1 MSKFDKC
8 IQQAIEAG
16 TLSPMMADAL
26 RTDASVFEA
35 KLRAEGIHSSEQAK
49 LLGVEEAAKHRTL
62 IAKRNKYQKVLQG
75 IANENNVK
83 NIKSHRKNKAT
94 GLLTLLV
101 KDLKG
106 HKGDVTWS
114 NIDNRSSAIEGQ
126 AHSLAADM
134 LQNLHTTHLGWGQ
147 DRDTLLATVREIFGE
162 ATGNEKA
169 SKSGAAFAKA
179 AEYLRERYNRA
190 GGFIPKRND
199 WGMPQVHD
207 QVRVSQAATFHK
219 KLRPNGLTKDDINKL
234 GPTESAKR
242 NMDAWIGY
250 LTDPDKPRLNR
261 EAMVNADG
269 RIMSDD
275 ELMQA
280 LRESYKTISTDGQN
294 KKVPG
299 SFSGNG
305 KMANRH
311 QDSRFLVFKDA
322 DSWIE
327 YQEAFG
333 SPDFFNVMVGHI
345 RSMSSE
351 IAMLEILGPNPNMA
365 FKYLSDVAENDG
377 NMGMVNSV
385 WNVVSGSADMVDV
398 NRASLAKG
406 TAFTR
411 HWLMASQLGGAAISS
426 ITDPVYGKMTRA
438 FNGLPIVKSIQHT
451 VGQLNP
457 ADESDRA
464 FAAHLGMVMDGW
476 SSQALVG
483 SRFSGEMDP
492 AGKAS
497 KISETLFRASGLTA
511 WTQGQRNSFGLDFQW
526 HLARQMGNPLS
537 EVESKFQGM
546 MRRYGITDDD
556 WEIMRSVP
564 LEEHGGTSYFRPQN
578 MHDLDLPTENVDN
591 LVTKILEAMNTE
603 MDFAVPTP
611 DARVRAIQT
620 WGGKERGSFTGEAA
634 RMTMMY
640 KSFSMTQ
647 FMTHMY
653 RNGPKFVGVYAL
665 RLGISLSVMGALAI
679 QMKEISRGREP
690 RQMDG
695 AFLFAAMMQGGGLGI
710 FGDFIDASGVGN
722 KSRFGNS
729 VMATAMG
736 PGASLVEDVVGLGVS
751 GFDFATDPFTG
762 DDTNLGREAARFM
775 QRYTPGNNLWY
786 GRLLFERLLF
796 DNLQEMT
803 DPKAKQNRKKYER
816 KIKTERGQDYWW
828 KRGESAPSF

>member
-1 MSKFDKC
+1 MSKLDRCFNE
-8 IQQAIEAG
+8 AIASG
-16 TLSPMMADAL
+16 KLSIKLAEEL
-26 RTDASVFEA
+26 RQDASIFEA
-35 KLRAEGIHSSEQAK
+35 QLRAKGIHSAEQAK
-49 LLGVEEAAKHRTL
+49 ILGVEEAAKHRTL

-83 NIKSHRKNKAT
+83 NIKSHRKNKTT

-169 SKSGAAFAKA
+169 SKSGAAFSKA

-207 QVRVSQAATFHK
+207 QVKVSKA
-219 KLRPNGLTKDDINKL
+219 G
-234 GPTESAKR
+234 
-242 NMDAWIGY
+242 MDAWIEY
-250 LTDPDKPRLNR
+250 TLPRLNR

-280 LRESYKTISTDGQN
+280 MSESYKTVSTDGQN

-299 SFSGNG
+299 AFSGNG

-327 YQEAFG
+327 YQESFG

-351 IAMLEILGPNPNMA
+351 IAMLEVLGPNPNQA
-365 FKYLSDVAENDG
+365 FKYLSDIAENDG

-476 SSQALVG
+476 SSQALVS

-537 EVESKFQGM
+537 EIESKFQGM

-578 MHDLDLPTENVDN
+578 MHDLDLPTETVDN

-653 RNGPKFVGVYAL
+653 RSGPKFVGVYAL

-751 GFDFATDPFTG
+751 SFDFATDPFTG

>member
-1 MSKFDKC
+1 MSKLDKC
-8 IQQAIEAG
+8 FNEAIASG
-16 TLSPMMADAL
+16 KLSIKLAEEL
-26 RTDASVFEA
+26 RQDASIFEA
-35 KLRAEGIHSSEQAK
+35 QLKAQGIHSSEQAK
-49 LLGVEEAAKHRTL
+49 ILGVEEAAKHRTL

-75 IANENNVK
+75 IANENNTK
-83 NIKSHRKNKAT
+83 NIKSHRKNKTT

-162 ATGNEKA
+162 STGNEKA
-169 SKSGAAFAKA
+169 AKSGTAFSKA

-207 QVRVSQAATFHK
+207 QVKVSKA
-219 KLRPNGLTKDDINKL
+219 GMDD
-234 GPTESAKR
+234 
-242 NMDAWIGY
+242 WIEY
-250 LTDPDKPRLNR
+250 TLPRLNR

-280 LRESYKTISTDGQN
+280 MRESYKTVSTDGQN

-299 SFSGNG
+299 AFSGNG

-351 IAMLEILGPNPNMA
+351 IAMLEVLGPNPNMA

-398 NRASLAKG
+398 NRQSLAKG

-411 HWLMASQLGGAAISS
+411 HLLMAAQLGGAAISS

-438 FNGLPIVKSIQHT
+438 FNGLSIVKSIQHT

-537 EVESKFQGM
+537 EIETKFQGM

-578 MHDLDLPTENVDN
+578 MHDLDLPTETVDN
-591 LVTKILEAMNTE
+591 IVTKILEAMNTE

-665 RLGISLSVMGALAI
+665 RLGIMLTAMGALAI

-695 AFLFAAMMQGGGLGI
+695 AFLLAAMMQGGGLGI

-762 DDTNLGREAARFM
+762 DDTNLGREGARLL

-786 GRLLFERLLF
+786 ARLLFERYLF

>member
-83 NIKSHRKNKAT
+83 NIKSHRKNKTT

-169 SKSGAAFAKA
+169 SKSGAAFSKA

-207 QVRVSQAATFHK
+207 QVKVSKA
-219 KLRPNGLTKDDINKL
+219 G
-234 GPTESAKR
+234 
-242 NMDAWIGY
+242 MDAWIEY
-250 LTDPDKPRLNR
+250 TLPRLNR

-280 LRESYKTISTDGQN
+280 MRESYKTVSTDGQN

-299 SFSGNG
+299 AFSGNG

-351 IAMLEILGPNPNMA
+351 IAMLEVLGPNPNMA

-398 NRASLAKG
+398 NRQSLAKG

-411 HWLMASQLGGAAISS
+411 HLLMAAQLGGAAISS

-537 EVESKFQGM
+537 EIETKFQGM

-578 MHDLDLPTENVDN
+578 MHDLDLPTETVDN
-591 LVTKILEAMNTE
+591 IVTKILEAMNTE

-653 RNGPKFVGVYAL
+653 RSGPKFVGVYAL

-695 AFLFAAMMQGGGLGI
+695 AFLLAAMMQGGGLGI

-762 DDTNLGREAARFM
+762 DDTNLGREGARLL

-786 GRLLFERLLF
+786 ARLLFERLLF

>member
-1 MSKFDKC
+1 
-8 IQQAIEAG
+8 
-16 TLSPMMADAL
+16 
-26 RTDASVFEA
+26 
-35 KLRAEGIHSSEQAK
+35 
-49 LLGVEEAAKHRTL
+49 
-62 IAKRNKYQKVLQG
+62 
-75 IANENNVK
+75 
-83 NIKSHRKNKAT
+83 
-94 GLLTLLV
+94 
-101 KDLKG
+101 
-106 HKGDVTWS
+106 
-114 NIDNRSSAIEGQ
+114 
-126 AHSLAADM
+126 
-134 LQNLHTTHLGWGQ
+134 
-147 DRDTLLATVREIFGE
+147 
-162 ATGNEKA
+162 
-169 SKSGAAFAKA
+169 
-179 AEYLRERYNRA
+179 
-190 GGFIPKRND
+190 
-199 WGMPQVHD
+199 
-207 QVRVSQAATFHK
+207 
-219 KLRPNGLTKDDINKL
+219 
-234 GPTESAKR
+234 
-242 NMDAWIGY
+242 
-250 LTDPDKPRLNR
+250 
-261 EAMVNADG
+261 
-269 RIMSDD
+269 
-275 ELMQA
+275 
-280 LRESYKTISTDGQN
+280 
-294 KKVPG
+294 
-299 SFSGNG
+299 
-305 KMANRH
+305 
-311 QDSRFLVFKDA
+311 
-322 DSWIE
+322 
-327 YQEAFG
+327 
-333 SPDFFNVMVGHI
+333 
-345 RSMSSE
+345 
-351 IAMLEILGPNPNMA
+351 
-365 FKYLSDVAENDG
+365 
-377 NMGMVNSV
+377 
-385 WNVVSGSADMVDV
+385 
-398 NRASLAKG
+398 
-406 TAFTR
+406 
-411 HWLMASQLGGAAISS
+411 
-426 ITDPVYGKMTRA
+426 
-438 FNGLPIVKSIQHT
+438 
-451 VGQLNP
+451 
-457 ADESDRA
+457 
-464 FAAHLGMVMDGW
+464 
-476 SSQALVG
+476 
-483 SRFSGEMDP
+483 MDP

-537 EVESKFQGM
+537 NVETKFQGM

-653 RNGPKFVGVYAL
+653 RSGPKFVGVYAL

-762 DDTNLGREAARFM
+762 DETNLGREAARFM

-786 GRLLFERLLF
+786 GRLLFERYLF

-828 KRGESAPSF
+828 KRGDSAPSF

>member
-1 MSKFDKC
+1 MYAMNRLDKC
-8 IQQAIEAG
+8 FKEAIASG
-16 TLSPMMADAL
+16 KMSLKLADEL
-26 RTDASVFEA
+26 RQDASIFEA
-35 KLRAEGIHSSEQAK
+35 QLRSKGIHSAEQAQV
-49 LLGVEEAAKHRTL
+49 LGVEQAAQHRTL

-75 IANENNVK
+75 VANENNVK
-83 NIKSHRKNKAT
+83 NIKSHRKNKTT

-169 SKSGAAFAKA
+169 AKSATAFSKA

-207 QVRVSQAATFHK
+207 QVRVSKA
-219 KLRPNGLTKDDINKL
+219 GMDD
-234 GPTESAKR
+234 
-242 NMDAWIGY
+242 WIEY
-250 LTDPDKPRLNR
+250 TLPKLNR

-280 LRESYKTISTDGQN
+280 MRESYKTVSTDGQN

-299 SFSGNG
+299 AFSGNG

-327 YQEAFG
+327 YQESFG

-351 IAMLEILGPNPNMA
+351 IAMLEVLGPNPNQA
-365 FKYLSDVAENDG
+365 FKYLSDITENDG

-385 WNVVSGSADMVDV
+385 WNVVSGSADMIEV
-398 NRASLAKG
+398 NRESLAKG

-411 HWLMASQLGGAAISS
+411 HLLMSAQLGGAAISS

-537 EVESKFQGM
+537 NVESKFQGM

-578 MHDLDLPTENVDN
+578 MHDLDLPTETVDN

-620 WGGKERGSFTGEAA
+620 WGGQKRGSVGGEVS

-665 RLGISLSVMGALAI
+665 RLGIMLSAMGALSI

-722 KSRFGNS
+722 KNRYGNS
-729 VMATAMG
+729 FLATAMG
-736 PGASLVEDVVGLGVS
+736 PGGSLIEDAVGLGVS

-762 DDTNLGREAARFM
+762 DETNLGREAARLM

-786 GRLLFERLLF
+786 GRLLFERYLF

-828 KRGESAPSF
+828 KRGDSAPSF

>member
-8 IQQAIEAG
+8 IQQAIDSG
-16 TLSPMMADAL
+16 TLSLKLAEAL

-35 KLRAEGIHSSEQAK
+35 KLRAEGIHSAEQAK

-62 IAKRNKYQKVLQG
+62 IAKRNKHHKVLQG
-75 IANENNVK
+75 IANEINVK
-83 NIKSHRKNKAT
+83 NIKSHRKNKTT
-94 GLLTLLV
+94 GLLSLLV
-101 KDLKG
+101 KDLKA

-147 DRDTLLATVREIFGE
+147 NRETLLATVREVFGE
-162 ATGNEKA
+162 STGNVKA
-169 SKSGAAFAKA
+169 SKAAAGFSKS

-199 WGMPQVHD
+199 WGMPQIHD
-207 QVRVSQAATFHK
+207 QVRVSKA
-219 KLRPNGLTKDDINKL
+219 GMDD
-234 GPTESAKR
+234 
-242 NMDAWIGY
+242 WIKY

-280 LRESYKTISTDGQN
+280 LRESYKTVSTDGQN

-299 SFSGNG
+299 AFNGNG

-327 YQEAFG
+327 YQEKFG
-333 SPDFFNVMVGHI
+333 SSDFFNVMVGHI

-351 IAMLEILGPNPNMA
+351 IAMLEVLGPNPNQA
-365 FKYLSDVAENDG
+365 FKYLSDIAENDG

-385 WNVVSGSADMVDV
+385 WNVVNGSADMVDV
-398 NRASLAKG
+398 NRASIAKA

-411 HWLMASQLGGAAISS
+411 HWLMASQLGSAAVSS

-438 FNGLPIVKSIQHT
+438 FNGMPIVKSIQHT

-457 ADESDRA
+457 ADEADRA

-476 SSQALVG
+476 TSQAVVS
-483 SRFSGEMDP
+483 SRFSGEIDP
-492 AGKAS
+492 AGKVS
-497 KISETLFRASGLTA
+497 KVSEMLFRASGLTA
-511 WTQGQRNSFGLDFQW
+511 WTNGQRNAFGLDFQW
-526 HLARQMGNPLS
+526 HIARQMDKPLS
-537 EVESKFQGM
+537 DVDAKFQGM
-546 MRRYGITDDD
+546 IKRYGITDED

-578 MHDLDLPTENVDN
+578 MHSLDLPTENVDN

-603 MDFAVPTP
+603 MDFAVPSP

-634 RMTMMY
+634 RMSMMY
-640 KSFSMTQ
+640 KSFSITQ
-647 FMTHMY
+647 FMTHMN
-653 RNGPKFVGVYAL
+653 RSGPKFVGLYAF
-665 RLGISLSVMGALAI
+665 RLGIMLSAMGALAI
-679 QMKEISRGREP
+679 QVKEISKGREP
-690 RQMDG
+690 RKMDG
-695 AFLFAAMMQGGGLGI
+695 AFLVAAMMQGGGLGI
-710 FGDFIDASGVGN
+710 FGDFISASGVDN

-729 VMATAMG
+729 VLATAMG
-736 PGASLVEDVVGLGVS
+736 PGASLVEDTVGLAVS

-762 DDTNLGREAARFM
+762 DDTNLGREAARLM

-786 GRLLFERLLF
+786 ARLVFERYLF

-803 DPKAKQNRKKYER
+803 DPKAEKNRKKYER
-816 KIKTERGQDYWW
+816 KLKTERGQDYWW
-828 KRGESAPSF
+828 KKGETAPSF

>member
-1 MSKFDKC
+1 
-8 IQQAIEAG
+8 
-16 TLSPMMADAL
+16 
-26 RTDASVFEA
+26 
-35 KLRAEGIHSSEQAK
+35 
-49 LLGVEEAAKHRTL
+49 
-62 IAKRNKYQKVLQG
+62 
-75 IANENNVK
+75 
-83 NIKSHRKNKAT
+83 
-94 GLLTLLV
+94 
-101 KDLKG
+101 
-106 HKGDVTWS
+106 
-114 NIDNRSSAIEGQ
+114 
-126 AHSLAADM
+126 
-134 LQNLHTTHLGWGQ
+134 
-147 DRDTLLATVREIFGE
+147 
-162 ATGNEKA
+162 
-169 SKSGAAFAKA
+169 
-179 AEYLRERYNRA
+179 
-190 GGFIPKRND
+190 
-199 WGMPQVHD
+199 
-207 QVRVSQAATFHK
+207 
-219 KLRPNGLTKDDINKL
+219 
-234 GPTESAKR
+234 
-242 NMDAWIGY
+242 
-250 LTDPDKPRLNR
+250 
-261 EAMVNADG
+261 
-269 RIMSDD
+269 
-275 ELMQA
+275 
-280 LRESYKTISTDGQN
+280 
-294 KKVPG
+294 
-299 SFSGNG
+299 
-305 KMANRH
+305 
-311 QDSRFLVFKDA
+311 
-322 DSWIE
+322 
-327 YQEAFG
+327 
-333 SPDFFNVMVGHI
+333 
-345 RSMSSE
+345 
-351 IAMLEILGPNPNMA
+351 
-365 FKYLSDVAENDG
+365 
-377 NMGMVNSV
+377 
-385 WNVVSGSADMVDV
+385 
-398 NRASLAKG
+398 
-406 TAFTR
+406 
-411 HWLMASQLGGAAISS
+411 
-426 ITDPVYGKMTRA
+426 
-438 FNGLPIVKSIQHT
+438 
-451 VGQLNP
+451 
-457 ADESDRA
+457 
-464 FAAHLGMVMDGW
+464 MDGW

-537 EVESKFQGM
+537 EIETKFQGM

-578 MHDLDLPTENVDN
+578 MHDLDLPTETVDN
-591 LVTKILEAMNTE
+591 IVTKILEAMNTE

-653 RNGPKFVGVYAL
+653 RSGPKFVGVYAL

-695 AFLFAAMMQGGGLGI
+695 AFLLAAMMQGGGLGI

-762 DDTNLGREAARFM
+762 DDTNLGREGARLL

-786 GRLLFERLLF
+786 ARLLFERLLF

>member
-1 MSKFDKC
+1 MNRLDKC
-8 IQQAIEAG
+8 FKEAIASG
-16 TLSPMMADAL
+16 KMSLKLADEL
-26 RTDASVFEA
+26 RQDASIFEA
-35 KLRAEGIHSSEQAK
+35 QLRSKGIHSAEQAQV
-49 LLGVEEAAKHRTL
+49 LGVEQAAQHRTL

-75 IANENNVK
+75 VANENNVK
-83 NIKSHRKNKAT
+83 NIKSHRKNKTT

-106 HKGDVTWS
+106 HRGDVTWS

-169 SKSGAAFAKA
+169 AKSATAFAKA

-207 QVRVSQAATFHK
+207 QVRVSKA
-219 KLRPNGLTKDDINKL
+219 GMDD
-234 GPTESAKR
+234 
-242 NMDAWIGY
+242 WIEY
-250 LTDPDKPRLNR
+250 TLPKLNR

-280 LRESYKTISTDGQN
+280 MRESYKTVSTDGQN

-299 SFSGNG
+299 AFSGNG

-327 YQEAFG
+327 YQEKFG

-351 IAMLEILGPNPNMA
+351 IAMLEVLGPNPNQA
-365 FKYLSDVAENDG
+365 FKYLSDIAENDG

-385 WNVVSGSADMVDV
+385 WNVVSGSADMIEV
-398 NRASLAKG
+398 NRESLAKG

-411 HWLMASQLGGAAISS
+411 HLLMSAQLGGAAISS

-511 WTQGQRNSFGLDFQW
+511 WTNGQRNSFGLDFQW

-537 EVESKFQGM
+537 SVESKFQGM

-578 MHDLDLPTENVDN
+578 MHDLDLPTETVDN

-620 WGGKERGSFTGEAA
+620 WGGQKRGSVGGEVS

-665 RLGISLSVMGALAI
+665 RLGIMLSAMGALSI

-722 KSRFGNS
+722 KNRYGNS
-729 VMATAMG
+729 FLATAMG
-736 PGASLVEDVVGLGVS
+736 PGGSLIEDAVGLGVS

-762 DDTNLGREAARFM
+762 DETNLGREAARLM

-786 GRLLFERLLF
+786 GRLLFERYLF

-828 KRGESAPSF
+828 KRGDSAPSF

>member
-1 MSKFDKC
+1 MNRLDKC
-8 IQQAIEAG
+8 FKEAIASG
-16 TLSPMMADAL
+16 KMSLKLADEL
-26 RTDASVFEA
+26 RQDASIFEA
-35 KLRAEGIHSSEQAK
+35 QLRSKGIHSAEQAQV
-49 LLGVEEAAKHRTL
+49 LGVEQAAQHRTL

-75 IANENNVK
+75 VANENNVK
-83 NIKSHRKNKAT
+83 NMKSHRKNKTT
-94 GLLTLLV
+94 GLLSFLV
-101 KDLKG
+101 KDLKA

-169 SKSGAAFAKA
+169 AKSATAFARA

-207 QVRVSQAATFHK
+207 QVRVSKA
-219 KLRPNGLTKDDINKL
+219 GMDD
-234 GPTESAKR
+234 
-242 NMDAWIGY
+242 WIEY
-250 LTDPDKPRLNR
+250 TLPKLNR

-280 LRESYKTISTDGQN
+280 MRESYKTISTDGQN

-299 SFSGNG
+299 AFSGNG

-327 YQEAFG
+327 YQESFG

-351 IAMLEILGPNPNMA
+351 IAMLEVLGPNPNQA
-365 FKYLSDVAENDG
+365 FKYLSDIAENDG

-385 WNVVSGSADMVDV
+385 WNVVSGSADMIEV
-398 NRASLAKG
+398 NRESLAKG

-411 HWLMASQLGGAAISS
+411 HLLMSAQLGGAAISS

-537 EVESKFQGM
+537 NVESKFQGM

-556 WEIMRSVP
+556 WEVMRSVP

-578 MHDLDLPTENVDN
+578 MHDLDLPTETVDN

-620 WGGKERGSFTGEAA
+620 WGGQKRGSVGGEVS

-665 RLGISLSVMGALAI
+665 RLGIMLSAMGALSI

-722 KSRFGNS
+722 KNRYGNS
-729 VMATAMG
+729 FLATAMG
-736 PGASLVEDVVGLGVS
+736 PGGSLIEDAVGLGVS

-762 DDTNLGREAARFM
+762 DETNLGREAARLM

-786 GRLLFERLLF
+786 GRLLFERYLF

-828 KRGESAPSF
+828 KRGDSAPSF

>member
-1 MSKFDKC
+1 MSKLDKC
-8 IQQAIEAG
+8 FNEAIASG
-16 TLSPMMADAL
+16 KLSIKLAEEL
-26 RTDASVFEA
+26 RQDASIFEA
-35 KLRAEGIHSSEQAK
+35 QLKAQGIHSSEQAK
-49 LLGVEEAAKHRTL
+49 ILGVEEAAKHRTL

-75 IANENNVK
+75 IANENNTK
-83 NIKSHRKNKAT
+83 NIKSHRKNKTT

-162 ATGNEKA
+162 STGNEKA
-169 SKSGAAFAKA
+169 AKSGTAFSKA

-207 QVRVSQAATFHK
+207 QVKVSKA
-219 KLRPNGLTKDDINKL
+219 GMDD
-234 GPTESAKR
+234 
-242 NMDAWIGY
+242 WIEY
-250 LTDPDKPRLNR
+250 TLPRLNR

-280 LRESYKTISTDGQN
+280 MRESYKTVSTDGQN

-299 SFSGNG
+299 AFSGNG

-351 IAMLEILGPNPNMA
+351 IAMLEVLGPNPNMA

-398 NRASLAKG
+398 NRQSLAKG

-411 HWLMASQLGGAAISS
+411 HLLMAAQLGGAAISS

-438 FNGLPIVKSIQHT
+438 FNGLSIVKSIQHT

-537 EVESKFQGM
+537 EIETKFQGM

-578 MHDLDLPTENVDN
+578 MHDLDLPTETVDN
-591 LVTKILEAMNTE
+591 IVTKILEAMNTE

-653 RNGPKFVGVYAL
+653 RSGPKFVGVYAL

-695 AFLFAAMMQGGGLGI
+695 AFLLAAMMQGGGLGI

-762 DDTNLGREAARFM
+762 DDTNLGREGARLL

-786 GRLLFERLLF
+786 ARLLFERYLF

>member
-1 MSKFDKC
+1 MSKLDKC
-8 IQQAIEAG
+8 FNEAIASG
-16 TLSPMMADAL
+16 KLSIKLAEEL
-26 RTDASVFEA
+26 RQDASIFEA
-35 KLRAEGIHSSEQAK
+35 QLKAQGIHSSEQAK
-49 LLGVEEAAKHRTL
+49 ILGVEEAAKHRTL

-75 IANENNVK
+75 IANENNTK
-83 NIKSHRKNKAT
+83 NIKSHRKNKTT

-162 ATGNEKA
+162 STGNEKA
-169 SKSGAAFAKA
+169 AKSGTAFSKA

-207 QVRVSQAATFHK
+207 QVKVSKA
-219 KLRPNGLTKDDINKL
+219 GMDD
-234 GPTESAKR
+234 
-242 NMDAWIGY
+242 WIEY
-250 LTDPDKPRLNR
+250 TLPRLNR

-280 LRESYKTISTDGQN
+280 MRESYKTVSTDGQN

-299 SFSGNG
+299 AFSGNG

-351 IAMLEILGPNPNMA
+351 IAMLEVLGPNPNMA

-398 NRASLAKG
+398 NRQSLAKG

-411 HWLMASQLGGAAISS
+411 HLLMAAQLGGAAISS

-537 EVESKFQGM
+537 EIETKFQGM
-546 MRRYGITDDD
+546 MRRYGITDED

-578 MHDLDLPTENVDN
+578 MHDLDLPTETVDN
-591 LVTKILEAMNTE
+591 IVTKILEAMNTE

-653 RNGPKFVGVYAL
+653 RSGPKFVGVYAL

-762 DDTNLGREAARFM
+762 DDTNLGREGARLL

-786 GRLLFERLLF
+786 ARLLFERLLF

>member
-1 MSKFDKC
+1 MNRLDKC
-8 IQQAIEAG
+8 FKEAIASG
-16 TLSPMMADAL
+16 KMSLKLADEL
-26 RTDASVFEA
+26 RQDASIFEA
-35 KLRAEGIHSSEQAK
+35 QLRSKGIHSAEQAQV
-49 LLGVEEAAKHRTL
+49 LGVEQAAQHRTL

-75 IANENNVK
+75 VANENNVK
-83 NIKSHRKNKAT
+83 NIKSHRKNKTT

-106 HKGDVTWS
+106 HRGDVTWS

-169 SKSGAAFAKA
+169 AKSATAFARA

-207 QVRVSQAATFHK
+207 QVRVSKA
-219 KLRPNGLTKDDINKL
+219 GMDD
-234 GPTESAKR
+234 
-242 NMDAWIGY
+242 WIEY
-250 LTDPDKPRLNR
+250 TLPKLNR

-280 LRESYKTISTDGQN
+280 MRESYKTVSTDGQN

-299 SFSGNG
+299 AFSGNG

-322 DSWIE
+322 DAWIE
-327 YQEAFG
+327 YQESFG

-351 IAMLEILGPNPNMA
+351 IAMLEVLGPNPNQA
-365 FKYLSDVAENDG
+365 FKYLSDITENDG

-398 NRASLAKG
+398 NREAIAKG

-411 HWLMASQLGGAAISS
+411 HLLMAAQLGGAAISS

-537 EVESKFQGM
+537 NVESKFQGM

-556 WEIMRSVP
+556 WEVMRSVP

-578 MHDLDLPTENVDN
+578 MHDLDLPTETVDN

-653 RNGPKFVGVYAL
+653 RSGPKFVGVYAV
-665 RLGISLSVMGALAI
+665 RLGISLSIMGALAI

-690 RQMDG
+690 RKMDL
-695 AFLFAAMMQGGGLGI
+695 AFLGASIAQGGGLGI
-710 FGDFIDASGVGN
+710 FGDFISASGVGN

-762 DDTNLGREAARFM
+762 DETNLGREAARLM

-786 GRLLFERLLF
+786 ARLILERAIF

-828 KRGESAPSF
+828 KRGDSAPSF

>member
-1 MSKFDKC
+1 MSKLDKC
-8 IQQAIEAG
+8 FNEAIASG
-16 TLSPMMADAL
+16 KLSIKLAEEL
-26 RTDASVFEA
+26 RQDASIFEA
-35 KLRAEGIHSSEQAK
+35 QLKAQGIHSSEQAK
-49 LLGVEEAAKHRTL
+49 ILGVEEAAKHRTL

-75 IANENNVK
+75 IANENNTK
-83 NIKSHRKNKAT
+83 NIKSHRKNKTT

-169 SKSGAAFAKA
+169 SKSGAAFSKA

-207 QVRVSQAATFHK
+207 QVKVSKA
-219 KLRPNGLTKDDINKL
+219 G
-234 GPTESAKR
+234 
-242 NMDAWIGY
+242 MDAWIEY
-250 LTDPDKPRLNR
+250 TLPRLNR

-280 LRESYKTISTDGQN
+280 MRESYKTVSTDGQN

-299 SFSGNG
+299 AFSGNG

-327 YQEAFG
+327 YQESFG

-351 IAMLEILGPNPNMA
+351 IAMLEVLGPNPNQA
-365 FKYLSDVAENDG
+365 FKYLSDIAENDG

-398 NRASLAKG
+398 NRESLAKG

-411 HWLMASQLGGAAISS
+411 HLLMAAQLGGAAISS

-537 EVESKFQGM
+537 EIEAKFQGM
-546 MRRYGITDDD
+546 MRRYGITDED

-578 MHDLDLPTENVDN
+578 MHDLDLPTETVDN
-591 LVTKILEAMNTE
+591 IVTKILEAMNTE

-653 RNGPKFVGVYAL
+653 RSGPKFVGVYAL

-695 AFLFAAMMQGGGLGI
+695 AFLLAAMMQGGGLGI

-762 DDTNLGREAARFM
+762 DDTNLGREGARLL

-786 GRLLFERLLF
+786 ARLLFERLLF

>member
-1 MSKFDKC
+1 MNRLDKC
-8 IQQAIEAG
+8 FKEAIASG
-16 TLSPMMADAL
+16 KMSLKLADEL
-26 RTDASVFEA
+26 RQDASIFEA
-35 KLRAEGIHSSEQAK
+35 QLRSKGIHSAEQAQV
-49 LLGVEEAAKHRTL
+49 LGVEQAAQHRTL

-75 IANENNVK
+75 VANENNVK
-83 NIKSHRKNKAT
+83 NIKSHRKNKTT

-169 SKSGAAFAKA
+169 AKSATAFSKA

-207 QVRVSQAATFHK
+207 QVRVSKA
-219 KLRPNGLTKDDINKL
+219 GMDD
-234 GPTESAKR
+234 
-242 NMDAWIGY
+242 WIEY
-250 LTDPDKPRLNR
+250 TLPKLNR

-280 LRESYKTISTDGQN
+280 MRESYKTISTDGQN

-299 SFSGNG
+299 AFSGNG

-327 YQEAFG
+327 YQESFG

-351 IAMLEILGPNPNMA
+351 IAMLEVLGPNPNQA
-365 FKYLSDVAENDG
+365 FKYLSDITENDG

-385 WNVVSGSADMVDV
+385 WNVVSGSADMIEV
-398 NRASLAKG
+398 NRESLAKG

-411 HWLMASQLGGAAISS
+411 HLLMSAQLGGAAISS

-537 EVESKFQGM
+537 SVESKFQGM

-578 MHDLDLPTENVDN
+578 MHDLDLPTETVDN

-620 WGGKERGSFTGEAA
+620 WGGQKRGSVGGEVS

-665 RLGISLSVMGALAI
+665 RLGIMLSAMGALSI

-722 KSRFGNS
+722 KNRHGNS
-729 VMATAMG
+729 FLATAMG
-736 PGASLVEDVVGLGVS
+736 PGGSLIEDAVGLGVS

-762 DDTNLGREAARFM
+762 DETNLGREASRLM

-786 GRLLFERLLF
+786 GRLLFERYLF

-828 KRGESAPSF
+828 KRGDSAPSF

>member
-1 MSKFDKC
+1 MSKLDRCFNE
-8 IQQAIEAG
+8 AIASG
-16 TLSPMMADAL
+16 KLSIKLAEEL
-26 RTDASVFEA
+26 RQDASIFEA
-35 KLRAEGIHSSEQAK
+35 QLRAKGIHSSEQAK
-49 LLGVEEAAKHRTL
+49 ILGVEEAAKHRTL

-83 NIKSHRKNKAT
+83 NMKSHRKNKAT
-94 GLLTLLV
+94 GLLTFLV

-147 DRDTLLATVREIFGE
+147 DRETLLATVREIFGE

-169 SKSGAAFAKA
+169 SKSGASFAKA

-207 QVRVSQAATFHK
+207 QVKVSKA
-219 KLRPNGLTKDDINKL
+219 G
-234 GPTESAKR
+234 
-242 NMDAWIGY
+242 MDAWIEY
-250 LTDPDKPRLNR
+250 TLPRLNR

-280 LRESYKTISTDGQN
+280 MRESYKTVSTDGQN

-299 SFSGNG
+299 AFSGNG

-327 YQEAFG
+327 YQESFG

-351 IAMLEILGPNPNMA
+351 IAMLEVLGPNPNQA
-365 FKYLSDVAENDG
+365 FKYLSDIADNDG

-398 NRASLAKG
+398 NRESLAKG

-411 HWLMASQLGGAAISS
+411 HLLMAAQLGGAAISS

-537 EVESKFQGM
+537 EIESKFQGM
-546 MRRYGITDDD
+546 MRRYGITDED

-578 MHDLDLPTENVDN
+578 MHDLDLPTETVDN

-653 RNGPKFVGVYAL
+653 RNGPKFVGLYAF
-665 RLGISLSVMGALAI
+665 RLAIMLGAMGALAI

-762 DDTNLGREAARFM
+762 DETNLGREAARFM

>member
-1 MSKFDKC
+1 MSKLDKC
-8 IQQAIEAG
+8 FNEAIASG
-16 TLSPMMADAL
+16 KLSIKLAEEL
-26 RTDASVFEA
+26 RQDASIFEA
-35 KLRAEGIHSSEQAK
+35 QLKAQGIHSSEQAK
-49 LLGVEEAAKHRTL
+49 ILGVEEAAKHRTL

-83 NIKSHRKNKAT
+83 NMKSHRKNKTT
-94 GLLTLLV
+94 GLLTLFV

-114 NIDNRSSAIEGQ
+114 NVDNRSSAIEGQ

-169 SKSGAAFAKA
+169 AKSGTAFSKA

-207 QVRVSQAATFHK
+207 QVKVSKA
-219 KLRPNGLTKDDINKL
+219 G
-234 GPTESAKR
+234 
-242 NMDAWIGY
+242 MDEWIEY
-250 LTDPDKPRLNR
+250 TLPRLNR

-280 LRESYKTISTDGQN
+280 LRESYKTVSTDGQN

-299 SFSGNG
+299 AFSGNG

-327 YQEAFG
+327 YQESFG

-351 IAMLEILGPNPNMA
+351 IAMLEVLGPNPNMA
-365 FKYLSDVAENDG
+365 FKYLSDVADNDG

-398 NRASLAKG
+398 NREALAKG

-411 HWLMASQLGGAAISS
+411 HLLMSAQLGGAAISS

-762 DDTNLGREAARFM
+762 DETNLGREAARFL

-786 GRLLFERLLF
+786 GRLLFERYLF

-803 DPKAKQNRKKYER
+803 DSKAKQNRKKYER

-828 KRGESAPSF
+828 KRGDSSPQF

>member
-1 MSKFDKC
+1 MSKLDKC
-8 IQQAIEAG
+8 FNEAIASG
-16 TLSPMMADAL
+16 KLSIKLAEEL
-26 RTDASVFEA
+26 RQDASIFEA
-35 KLRAEGIHSSEQAK
+35 QLKAQGIHSSEQAK
-49 LLGVEEAAKHRTL
+49 ILGVEEAAKHRTL

-75 IANENNVK
+75 IANENNTK
-83 NIKSHRKNKAT
+83 NIKSHRKNKTT

-162 ATGNEKA
+162 STGNEKA
-169 SKSGAAFAKA
+169 AKSGTAFSKA

-207 QVRVSQAATFHK
+207 QVKVSKA
-219 KLRPNGLTKDDINKL
+219 GMDD
-234 GPTESAKR
+234 
-242 NMDAWIGY
+242 WIEY
-250 LTDPDKPRLNR
+250 TLPRLNR

-280 LRESYKTISTDGQN
+280 MRESYKTVSTDGQN

-299 SFSGNG
+299 AFSGNG

-351 IAMLEILGPNPNMA
+351 IAMLEVLGPNPNMA

-398 NRASLAKG
+398 NRQSLAKG

-411 HWLMASQLGGAAISS
+411 HLLMAAQLGGAAISS

-537 EVESKFQGM
+537 EIETKFQGM

-578 MHDLDLPTENVDN
+578 MHDLDLPTETVDN
-591 LVTKILEAMNTE
+591 IVTKILEAMNTE

-665 RLGISLSVMGALAI
+665 RLGIMLTAMGALAI

-695 AFLFAAMMQGGGLGI
+695 AFLLAAMMQGGGLGI

-762 DDTNLGREAARFM
+762 DDTNLGREGARLL

-786 GRLLFERLLF
+786 ARLLFERYLF

>member
-8 IQQAIEAG
+8 IQQAIDAG
-16 TLSPMMADAL
+16 QLSPKLAEAL
-26 RTDASVFEA
+26 RTDALVFEA
-35 KLRAEGIHSSEQAK
+35 ELRAKGVHSKEQASI
-49 LLGVEEAAKHRTL
+49 LGAEQAAEHRTL
-62 IAKRNKYQKVLQG
+62 IAKRNKYHKVLQHT
-75 IANENNVK
+75 ANTRNVE
-83 NIKSHRKNKAT
+83 NIKSHRKNKTT
-94 GLLTLLV
+94 GLLSLLV
-101 KDLKG
+101 KDLKA
-106 HKGDVTWS
+106 HKGDTAWS
-114 NIDNRSSAIEGQ
+114 NIDNRSAAIEGQ
-126 AHSLAADM
+126 AHAMAADM

-147 DRDTLLATVREIFGE
+147 DRETLLATVREIFGE

-169 SKSGAAFAKA
+169 AKSATAFSKA

-199 WGMPQVHD
+199 WGMPQVHE
-207 QVRVSQAATFHK
+207 QVKVSKA
-219 KLRPNGLTKDDINKL
+219 G
-234 GPTESAKR
+234 
-242 NMDAWIGY
+242 MDKWIEFT
-250 LTDPDKPRLNR
+250 LPKLNR
-261 EAMVNADG
+261 EAMLNPDG

-275 ELMQA
+275 ELMQGM
-280 LRESYKTISTDGQN
+280 REAFKTISTDGQN
-294 KKVPG
+294 KKTPG
-299 SFSGNG
+299 TFSGNG

-322 DSWIE
+322 DSWID
-327 YQEAFG
+327 YQESFG

-345 RSMSSE
+345 RGMSSE
-351 IAMLEILGPNPNMA
+351 IAMLEVLGPNPNMA
-365 FKYLSDVAENDG
+365 FRYLSDIAENDG

-398 NRASLAKG
+398 NRESIAKG

-411 HWLMASQLGGAAISS
+411 HLLMAAQLGSAALSS
-426 ITDPVYGKMTRA
+426 ITDPMYGKFTRA
-438 FNGLPIVKSIQHT
+438 FNGMPIVKSIQHT
-451 VGQLNP
+451 LGQLNP
-457 ADESDRA
+457 ADEADRA

-497 KISETLFRASGLTA
+497 KISETVFRASGLTA
-511 WTQGQRNSFGLDFQW
+511 WTQGQRNAFGLDFQW
-526 HLARQMGNPLS
+526 HIARQMDKSLT
-537 EVESKFQGM
+537 EIETKFQGM
-546 MRRYGITDDD
+546 LRRYGITDED

-578 MHDLDLPTENVDN
+578 MHELDLPTETVDN

-620 WGGKERGSFTGEAA
+620 WGGKERGSFTGEVA

-653 RNGPKFVGVYAL
+653 RSGPTFVGLYAM
-665 RLGISLSVMGALAI
+665 RLGIMLSVMGAIAI
-679 QMKEISRGREP
+679 QAKEISKGREP
-690 RQMDG
+690 RKMDG
-695 AFLFAAMMQGGGLGI
+695 AFVGAAIMQGGGLGI
-710 FGDFIDASGVGN
+710 FGDFISASGVGN

-729 VMATAMG
+729 ALATAMG

-762 DDTNLGREAARFM
+762 DETNLGREAARFM

-786 GRLLFERLLF
+786 ARLIFERALF
-796 DNLQEMT
+796 DNLQELT
-803 DPKAKQNRKKYER
+803 DPKADKNRKKYER

-828 KRGESAPSF
+828 KKGEATPSF

>member
-1 MSKFDKC
+1 MSKLDRCFNE
-8 IQQAIEAG
+8 AIASG
-16 TLSPMMADAL
+16 KLSIKLAEEL
-26 RTDASVFEA
+26 RQDASIFEA
-35 KLRAEGIHSSEQAK
+35 QLRAKGIHSSEQAK
-49 LLGVEEAAKHRTL
+49 ILGVEEAAKHRTL

-83 NIKSHRKNKAT
+83 NMKSHRKNKAT
-94 GLLTLLV
+94 GLLTFLV

-147 DRDTLLATVREIFGE
+147 DRETLLATVREIFGE

-207 QVRVSQAATFHK
+207 QVKVSKA
-219 KLRPNGLTKDDINKL
+219 G
-234 GPTESAKR
+234 
-242 NMDAWIGY
+242 MDAWIEY
-250 LTDPDKPRLNR
+250 TLPRLNR

-280 LRESYKTISTDGQN
+280 MRESYKTVSTDGQN

-299 SFSGNG
+299 AFSGNG

-327 YQEAFG
+327 YQESFG

-365 FKYLSDVAENDG
+365 FKYLSDITENDG

-398 NRASLAKG
+398 NRESLAKG

-411 HWLMASQLGGAAISS
+411 HLLMAAQLGGAAISS

-537 EVESKFQGM
+537 EIESKFQGM
-546 MRRYGITDDD
+546 MRRYGITDED

-578 MHDLDLPTENVDN
+578 MHDLDLPTETVDN

-665 RLGISLSVMGALAI
+665 RLGIMLTAMGGLSI

-762 DDTNLGREAARFM
+762 DETNLGREAARFL

-786 GRLLFERLLF
+786 GRLLFERYLF

-828 KRGESAPSF
+828 KRGDSSPQF

>member
-8 IQQAIEAG
+8 IQQAIDSG
-16 TLSPMMADAL
+16 TLSLKMAEAL
-26 RTDASVFEA
+26 RTDAAVFEA
-35 KLRAEGIHSSEQAK
+35 QLRSQGIHSAEQAK

-83 NIKSHRKNKAT
+83 NMKSHRKSKTT
-94 GLLTLLV
+94 GLLSLLV
-101 KDLKG
+101 KDLKA

-169 SKSGAAFAKA
+169 SKAATGFSKA

-199 WGMPQVHD
+199 WGMPQIHD
-207 QVRVSQAATFHK
+207 QVRV
-219 KLRPNGLTKDDINKL
+219 
-234 GPTESAKR
+234 AKAGI
-242 NMDAWIGY
+242 DEWIEY
-250 LTDPDKPRLNR
+250 TLPKLNR
-261 EAMVNADG
+261 EAMTNMDG

-280 LRESYKTISTDGQN
+280 MRESFKTVSTDGQN

-299 SFSGNG
+299 AFSGNG

-327 YQEAFG
+327 YQEKFG
-333 SPDFFNVMVGHI
+333 SSDFFNVMVGHI

-351 IAMLEILGPNPNMA
+351 IAMLEVLGPNPNMA

-411 HWLMASQLGGAAISS
+411 HLLMAAQLGGAAISS

-537 EVESKFQGM
+537 NVESKFQGM

-556 WEIMRSVP
+556 WEVMRSVP

-578 MHDLDLPTENVDN
+578 MHDLDLPTETVDN

-653 RNGPKFVGVYAL
+653 RSGPKFVGVYAL

-762 DDTNLGREAARFM
+762 DETNIGREAARLM

-786 GRLLFERLLF
+786 GRLLFERYLF

-803 DPKAKQNRKKYER
+803 DPKAEKNRKKYER
-816 KIKTERGQDYWW
+816 KLKTERGQDYWW
-828 KRGESAPSF
+828 KKGDTAPSF

>member
-8 IQQAIEAG
+8 IQQAIDSG
-16 TLSPMMADAL
+16 TLSLKMAEAL
-26 RTDASVFEA
+26 RTDAAVFEA
-35 KLRAEGIHSSEQAK
+35 QLRSQGIHSAEQAK

-83 NIKSHRKNKAT
+83 NMKSHRKSKTT
-94 GLLTLLV
+94 GLLSLLV
-101 KDLKG
+101 KDLKA

-169 SKSGAAFAKA
+169 SKAATGFSKA

-199 WGMPQVHD
+199 WGMPQIHD
-207 QVRVSQAATFHK
+207 QVRV
-219 KLRPNGLTKDDINKL
+219 
-234 GPTESAKR
+234 AKAGI
-242 NMDAWIGY
+242 DEWIEY
-250 LTDPDKPRLNR
+250 TLPKLNR
-261 EAMVNADG
+261 EAMTNMDG

-280 LRESYKTISTDGQN
+280 MRESFKTVSTDGQN

-299 SFSGNG
+299 AFSGNG

-327 YQEAFG
+327 YQEKFG
-333 SPDFFNVMVGHI
+333 SSDFFNVMVGHI

-351 IAMLEILGPNPNMA
+351 IAMLEVLGPNPNMA

-411 HWLMASQLGGAAISS
+411 HLLMAAQLGGAAISS

-511 WTQGQRNSFGLDFQW
+511 WTNGQRNSFGLDFQW

-537 EVESKFQGM
+537 NVESKFQGM
-546 MRRYGITDDD
+546 MRRYGITDED
-556 WEIMRSVP
+556 WEVMRSVP

-578 MHDLDLPTENVDN
+578 MHDLDLPTETVDN

-653 RNGPKFVGVYAL
+653 RSGPKFVGVYAV
-665 RLGISLSVMGALAI
+665 RLGISLSIMGALAI

-690 RQMDG
+690 RKMDLAFWG
-695 AFLFAAMMQGGGLGI
+695 ASIAQGGGLGI
-710 FGDFIDASGVGN
+710 FGDFISASGVGN

-762 DDTNLGREAARFM
+762 DETNIGREAARLM

-786 GRLLFERLLF
+786 GRLLFERYLF

-803 DPKAKQNRKKYER
+803 DPKAEKNRKKYER
-816 KIKTERGQDYWW
+816 KLKTERGQDYWW
-828 KRGESAPSF
+828 KKGDTAPSF

>member
-1 MSKFDKC
+1 MSKLDKC
-8 IQQAIEAG
+8 FNEAIASG
-16 TLSPMMADAL
+16 KLSIKLAEEL
-26 RTDASVFEA
+26 RQDASIFEA
-35 KLRAEGIHSSEQAK
+35 QLKAQGIHSSEQAK
-49 LLGVEEAAKHRTL
+49 ILGVEEAAKHRTL

-75 IANENNVK
+75 IANENNTK
-83 NIKSHRKNKAT
+83 NIKSHRKNKTT

-162 ATGNEKA
+162 STGNEKA
-169 SKSGAAFAKA
+169 AKSGTAFSKA

-207 QVRVSQAATFHK
+207 QVKVSKA
-219 KLRPNGLTKDDINKL
+219 GMDD
-234 GPTESAKR
+234 
-242 NMDAWIGY
+242 WIEY
-250 LTDPDKPRLNR
+250 TLPRLNR

-280 LRESYKTISTDGQN
+280 MRESYKTVSTDGQN

-299 SFSGNG
+299 AFSGNG

-351 IAMLEILGPNPNMA
+351 IAMLEVLGPNPNMA

-398 NRASLAKG
+398 NRQSLAKG

-411 HWLMASQLGGAAISS
+411 HLLMAAQLGGAAISS

-537 EVESKFQGM
+537 EIESKFQGM
-546 MRRYGITDDD
+546 MRRYGITDED

-578 MHDLDLPTENVDN
+578 MHDLDLPTETVDN

-762 DDTNLGREAARFM
+762 DETNLGREAARFM

>member
-1 MSKFDKC
+1 MNRLDKC
-8 IQQAIEAG
+8 FKEAIASG
-16 TLSPMMADAL
+16 KMSLKLADEL
-26 RTDASVFEA
+26 RQDASIFEA
-35 KLRAEGIHSSEQAK
+35 QLRSKGIHSAEQAQV
-49 LLGVEEAAKHRTL
+49 LGVEQAAQHRTL

-75 IANENNVK
+75 VANENNVK
-83 NIKSHRKNKAT
+83 NIKSHRKNKTT

-169 SKSGAAFAKA
+169 AKSATAFSKA

-207 QVRVSQAATFHK
+207 QVRVSKA
-219 KLRPNGLTKDDINKL
+219 GMDD
-234 GPTESAKR
+234 
-242 NMDAWIGY
+242 WIEY
-250 LTDPDKPRLNR
+250 TLPKLNR

-280 LRESYKTISTDGQN
+280 MRESYKTISTDGQN

-299 SFSGNG
+299 AFSGNG

-327 YQEAFG
+327 YQESFG

-351 IAMLEILGPNPNMA
+351 IAMLEVLGPNPNQA
-365 FKYLSDVAENDG
+365 FKYLSDIAENDG

-385 WNVVSGSADMVDV
+385 WNVVSGSADMIEV
-398 NRASLAKG
+398 NRESLAKG

-411 HWLMASQLGGAAISS
+411 HLLMSAQLGGAAISS

-537 EVESKFQGM
+537 NVESKFQGM

-578 MHDLDLPTENVDN
+578 MHDLDLPTETVDN

-653 RNGPKFVGVYAL
+653 RSGPKFVGVYAV
-665 RLGISLSVMGALAI
+665 RLGISLSIMGALAI

-690 RQMDG
+690 RKMDL
-695 AFLFAAMMQGGGLGI
+695 AFLGASIAQGGGLGI
-710 FGDFIDASGVGN
+710 FGDFISASGVGN

-762 DDTNLGREAARFM
+762 DETNLGREAARLM

-786 GRLLFERLLF
+786 ARLILERAIF

-828 KRGESAPSF
+828 KRGDSAPSF

>member
-1 MSKFDKC
+1 MNRLDKC
-8 IQQAIEAG
+8 FKEAIASG
-16 TLSPMMADAL
+16 KMSLKLADEL
-26 RTDASVFEA
+26 RQDASIFEA
-35 KLRAEGIHSSEQAK
+35 QLRSKGIHSAEQAQV
-49 LLGVEEAAKHRTL
+49 LGVEQAAQHRTL

-75 IANENNVK
+75 VANENNVK
-83 NIKSHRKNKAT
+83 NIKSHRKNKTT

-169 SKSGAAFAKA
+169 AKSATAFSKA

-207 QVRVSQAATFHK
+207 QVRVSKA
-219 KLRPNGLTKDDINKL
+219 GMDD
-234 GPTESAKR
+234 
-242 NMDAWIGY
+242 WIEY
-250 LTDPDKPRLNR
+250 TLPKLNR

-280 LRESYKTISTDGQN
+280 MRESYKTISTDGQN

-299 SFSGNG
+299 AFSGNG

-327 YQEAFG
+327 YQESFG

-351 IAMLEILGPNPNMA
+351 IAMLEVLGPNPNQA
-365 FKYLSDVAENDG
+365 FKYLSDITENDG

-385 WNVVSGSADMVDV
+385 WNVVSGSADMIEV
-398 NRASLAKG
+398 NRESLAKG

-411 HWLMASQLGGAAISS
+411 HLLMSAQLGGAAISS

-511 WTQGQRNSFGLDFQW
+511 WTNGQRNSFGLDFQW

-537 EVESKFQGM
+537 SVESKFQGM

-578 MHDLDLPTENVDN
+578 MHDLDLPTETVDN

-620 WGGKERGSFTGEAA
+620 WGGQKRGSVGGEVS

-665 RLGISLSVMGALAI
+665 RLGIMLSAMGALSI

-722 KSRFGNS
+722 KNRYGNS
-729 VMATAMG
+729 FLATAMG
-736 PGASLVEDVVGLGVS
+736 PGGSLIEDAVGLGVS

-762 DDTNLGREAARFM
+762 DETNLGREASRLM

-786 GRLLFERLLF
+786 GRLLFERYLF

-828 KRGESAPSF
+828 KRGDSTPSF

>member
-1 MSKFDKC
+1 MSKLDKC
-8 IQQAIEAG
+8 FNEAIASG
-16 TLSPMMADAL
+16 KLSIKLAEEL
-26 RTDASVFEA
+26 RQDASIFEA
-35 KLRAEGIHSSEQAK
+35 QLKAQGIHSSEQAK
-49 LLGVEEAAKHRTL
+49 ILGVEEAAKHRTL

-75 IANENNVK
+75 IANENNTK
-83 NIKSHRKNKAT
+83 NIKSHRKNKTT

-162 ATGNEKA
+162 STGNEKA
-169 SKSGAAFAKA
+169 AKSGTAFSKA

-207 QVRVSQAATFHK
+207 QVKVSKA
-219 KLRPNGLTKDDINKL
+219 GMDD
-234 GPTESAKR
+234 
-242 NMDAWIGY
+242 WIEY
-250 LTDPDKPRLNR
+250 TLPRLNR

-280 LRESYKTISTDGQN
+280 MRESYKTVSTDGQN

-299 SFSGNG
+299 AFSGNG

-351 IAMLEILGPNPNMA
+351 IAMLEVLGPNPNMA

-398 NRASLAKG
+398 NRQSLAKG

-411 HWLMASQLGGAAISS
+411 HLLMAAQLGGAAISS

-537 EVESKFQGM
+537 EIETKFQGM
-546 MRRYGITDDD
+546 MRRYGITDED

-578 MHDLDLPTENVDN
+578 MHDLDLPTETVDN
-591 LVTKILEAMNTE
+591 IVTKILEAMNTE

-653 RNGPKFVGVYAL
+653 RSGPKFVGVYAL

-695 AFLFAAMMQGGGLGI
+695 AFLLAAMMQGGGLGI

-762 DDTNLGREAARFM
+762 DDTNLGREGARLL

-786 GRLLFERLLF
+786 ARLLFERYLF

>member
-49 LLGVEEAAKHRTL
+49 LLGVEQAAQHRTL

-83 NIKSHRKNKAT
+83 NIKSHRKNKTT

-101 KDLKG
+101 KDLRG

-147 DRDTLLATVREIFGE
+147 DRETLLATVREIFGE

-169 SKSGAAFAKA
+169 AKSGAAFAKA

-207 QVRVSQAATFHK
+207 QVRVSKA
-219 KLRPNGLTKDDINKL
+219 G
-234 GPTESAKR
+234 
-242 NMDAWIGY
+242 MDEWIEY
-250 LTDPDKPRLNR
+250 TLPRLNR

-280 LRESYKTISTDGQN
+280 LRESYKTVSTDGQN

-299 SFSGNG
+299 AFSGNG

-327 YQEAFG
+327 YQESFG

-351 IAMLEILGPNPNMA
+351 IAMLEVLGPNPNMA
-365 FKYLSDVAENDG
+365 FKYLSDVADNDG

-398 NRASLAKG
+398 NREALAKG

-411 HWLMASQLGGAAISS
+411 HLLMAAQLGGAAISS

-578 MHDLDLPTENVDN
+578 MHDLDLPTETVDN

>member
-35 KLRAEGIHSSEQAK
+35 KLRAEGIHSAEQAK
-49 LLGVEEAAKHRTL
+49 LLGVEQAAQHRTL

-75 IANENNVK
+75 VANENNVK
-83 NIKSHRKNKAT
+83 NMKSHRKNKTT
-94 GLLTLLV
+94 GLLSFLV
-101 KDLKG
+101 KDLKA
-106 HKGDVTWS
+106 HRGDVTWS

-169 SKSGAAFAKA
+169 AKSATAFSKA

-207 QVRVSQAATFHK
+207 QVRVSKA
-219 KLRPNGLTKDDINKL
+219 GMDD
-234 GPTESAKR
+234 
-242 NMDAWIGY
+242 WIEY
-250 LTDPDKPRLNR
+250 TLPKLNR

-280 LRESYKTISTDGQN
+280 MRESYKTVSTDGQN

-299 SFSGNG
+299 AFSGNG

-327 YQEAFG
+327 YQESFG

-351 IAMLEILGPNPNMA
+351 IAMLEVLGPNPNQA
-365 FKYLSDVAENDG
+365 FKYLSDIAENDG

-385 WNVVSGSADMVDV
+385 WNVVSGSADMIEV
-398 NRASLAKG
+398 NRESLAKG

-411 HWLMASQLGGAAISS
+411 HLLMSAQLGGAAISS
-426 ITDPVYGKMTRA
+426 ITDPVYGKMTRS

-511 WTQGQRNSFGLDFQW
+511 WTNGQRNSFGLDFQW

-537 EVESKFQGM
+537 SVESKFQGM

-564 LEEHGGTSYFRPQN
+564 LEEHGGTNYFRPQN
-578 MHDLDLPTENVDN
+578 MHDLDLPTETVDN

-620 WGGKERGSFTGEAA
+620 WGGQKRGSVGGEVS

-665 RLGISLSVMGALAI
+665 RLGIMLSAMGALSI

-722 KSRFGNS
+722 KNRYGNS
-729 VMATAMG
+729 FLATAMG
-736 PGASLVEDVVGLGVS
+736 PGGSLIEDAVGLGVS

-762 DDTNLGREAARFM
+762 DETNLGREAARLM

-786 GRLLFERLLF
+786 GRLLFERYLF

-828 KRGESAPSF
+828 KRGDSAPSF

>member
-8 IQQAIEAG
+8 IQQAIDAG
-16 TLSPMMADAL
+16 QLSPKLAEAL
-26 RTDASVFEA
+26 RTDALVFEA
-35 KLRAEGIHSSEQAK
+35 ELRAKGVHSKEQASI
-49 LLGVEEAAKHRTL
+49 LGAEQAAEHRTL
-62 IAKRNKYQKVLQG
+62 IAKRNKYHKVLQHT
-75 IANENNVK
+75 ANTRNVE
-83 NIKSHRKNKAT
+83 NIKSHRKNKTT
-94 GLLTLLV
+94 GLLSLLV
-101 KDLKG
+101 KDLKA
-106 HKGDVTWS
+106 HKGDTAWS
-114 NIDNRSSAIEGQ
+114 NIDNRSAAIEGQ
-126 AHSLAADM
+126 AHAMAADM

-147 DRDTLLATVREIFGE
+147 DRETLLATVREIFGE

-169 SKSGAAFAKA
+169 AKSATAFSKA

-199 WGMPQVHD
+199 WGMPQVHE
-207 QVRVSQAATFHK
+207 QVKVSKA
-219 KLRPNGLTKDDINKL
+219 G
-234 GPTESAKR
+234 
-242 NMDAWIGY
+242 MDKWIEFT
-250 LTDPDKPRLNR
+250 LPKLNR
-261 EAMVNADG
+261 EAMLNPDG

-275 ELMQA
+275 ELMQGM
-280 LRESYKTISTDGQN
+280 REAFKTISTDGQN
-294 KKVPG
+294 KKTPG
-299 SFSGNG
+299 TFSGNG

-327 YQEAFG
+327 YQESFG

-345 RSMSSE
+345 RGMSSE
-351 IAMLEILGPNPNMA
+351 IAMLEVLGPNPNMA
-365 FKYLSDVAENDG
+365 FRYLSDIAENDG

-398 NRASLAKG
+398 NRESIAKG

-411 HWLMASQLGGAAISS
+411 HLLMAAQLGSAALSS
-426 ITDPVYGKMTRA
+426 ITDPMYGKFTRA
-438 FNGLPIVKSIQHT
+438 FNGMPIVKSIQHT
-451 VGQLNP
+451 LGQLNP
-457 ADESDRA
+457 ADEADRA

-497 KISETLFRASGLTA
+497 KISETVFRASGLTA
-511 WTQGQRNSFGLDFQW
+511 WTQGQRNAFGLDFQW
-526 HLARQMGNPLS
+526 HIARQMDKSLT
-537 EVESKFQGM
+537 EIETKFQGM
-546 MRRYGITDDD
+546 LRRYGITDED

-578 MHDLDLPTENVDN
+578 MHELDLPTETVDN

-620 WGGKERGSFTGEAA
+620 WGGKERGSFTGEVA

-653 RNGPKFVGVYAL
+653 RSGPTFVGLYAM
-665 RLGISLSVMGALAI
+665 RLGIALSVMGALAI
-679 QMKEISRGREP
+679 QAKEISKGREP
-690 RQMDG
+690 RDMDVAFWG
-695 AFLFAAMMQGGGLGI
+695 AAIMQGGGLGI
-710 FGDFIDASGVGN
+710 FGDFISASGVGN

-729 VMATAMG
+729 ALATAMG

-762 DDTNLGREAARFM
+762 DETNLGREAARFM

-786 GRLLFERLLF
+786 ARLIFERALF
-796 DNLQEMT
+796 DNLQELT
-803 DPKAKQNRKKYER
+803 DPKADKNRKKYER

-828 KRGESAPSF
+828 KKGEATPSF

>member
-1 MSKFDKC
+1 MNRLDKC
-8 IQQAIEAG
+8 FKEAIASG
-16 TLSPMMADAL
+16 KMSLKLADEL
-26 RTDASVFEA
+26 RQDASIFEA
-35 KLRAEGIHSSEQAK
+35 QLRSKGIHSAEQAQV
-49 LLGVEEAAKHRTL
+49 LGVEQAAQHRTL

-75 IANENNVK
+75 VANENNVK
-83 NIKSHRKNKAT
+83 NIKSHRKNKTT

-106 HKGDVTWS
+106 HRGDVTWS

-169 SKSGAAFAKA
+169 AKSATAFSKA

-207 QVRVSQAATFHK
+207 QVRVSKA
-219 KLRPNGLTKDDINKL
+219 GMDD
-234 GPTESAKR
+234 
-242 NMDAWIGY
+242 WIEY
-250 LTDPDKPRLNR
+250 TLPKLNR

-280 LRESYKTISTDGQN
+280 MRESYKTVSTDGQN

-299 SFSGNG
+299 AFSGNG

-327 YQEAFG
+327 YQESFG

-351 IAMLEILGPNPNMA
+351 IAMLEVLGPNPNQA
-365 FKYLSDVAENDG
+365 FKYLSDIAENDG

-398 NRASLAKG
+398 NREAIAKG

-411 HWLMASQLGGAAISS
+411 HLLMAAQLGGAAISS

-537 EVESKFQGM
+537 NVESKFQGM

-556 WEIMRSVP
+556 WEVMRSVP

-578 MHDLDLPTENVDN
+578 MHDLDLPTETVDN

-653 RNGPKFVGVYAL
+653 RSGPKFVGVYAV
-665 RLGISLSVMGALAI
+665 RLGISLSIMGALAI

-690 RQMDG
+690 RKMDL
-695 AFLFAAMMQGGGLGI
+695 AFLGASIAQGGGLGI
-710 FGDFIDASGVGN
+710 FGDFISASGVGN

-762 DDTNLGREAARFM
+762 DETNLGREAARLM

-786 GRLLFERLLF
+786 ARLILERAIF

-828 KRGESAPSF
+828 KRGDSAPSF

>member
-1 MSKFDKC
+1 MSKLDKC
-8 IQQAIEAG
+8 FNEAIASG
-16 TLSPMMADAL
+16 KLSIKLAEEL
-26 RTDASVFEA
+26 RQDASIFEA
-35 KLRAEGIHSSEQAK
+35 QLKAQGIHSSEQAK
-49 LLGVEEAAKHRTL
+49 ILGVEEAAKHRTL

-75 IANENNVK
+75 IANENNTK
-83 NIKSHRKNKAT
+83 NIKSHRKNKTT

-162 ATGNEKA
+162 STGNEKA
-169 SKSGAAFAKA
+169 AKSGTAFSKA

-207 QVRVSQAATFHK
+207 QVKVSKA
-219 KLRPNGLTKDDINKL
+219 GMDD
-234 GPTESAKR
+234 
-242 NMDAWIGY
+242 WIEY
-250 LTDPDKPRLNR
+250 TLPRLNR

-280 LRESYKTISTDGQN
+280 MRESYKTVSTDGQN

-299 SFSGNG
+299 AFSGNG

-351 IAMLEILGPNPNMA
+351 IAMLEVLGPNPNMA

-398 NRASLAKG
+398 NRQSLAKG

-411 HWLMASQLGGAAISS
+411 HLLMAAQLGGAAISS

-438 FNGLPIVKSIQHT
+438 FNGLSIVKSIQHT

-537 EVESKFQGM
+537 EIETKFQGM
-546 MRRYGITDDD
+546 MRRYGITDED

-578 MHDLDLPTENVDN
+578 MHDLDLPTETVDN

-665 RLGISLSVMGALAI
+665 RLGIMLTAMGALAI

-695 AFLFAAMMQGGGLGI
+695 AFLLAAMMQGGGLGI

-762 DDTNLGREAARFM
+762 DDTNLGREGARLL

-786 GRLLFERLLF
+786 ARLLFERYLF

>member
-1 MSKFDKC
+1 MSKLDKC
-8 IQQAIEAG
+8 FNDAIASG
-16 TLSPMMADAL
+16 KLSIKLAEEL
-26 RTDASVFEA
+26 RQDASVFEA
-35 KLRAEGIHSSEQAK
+35 QLKAQGIHSSEQAK
-49 LLGVEEAAKHRTL
+49 ILGVEEAAKHRTL

-75 IANENNVK
+75 IANETNVK
-83 NIKSHRKNKAT
+83 NIKSHRKNKTT
-94 GLLTLLV
+94 GLLSMLV
-101 KDLKG
+101 RDLKA
-106 HKGDVTWS
+106 HKGDTAWS

-126 AHSLAADM
+126 AHSMAADM

-147 DRDTLLATVREIFGE
+147 DRETLLATVREIFGE
-162 ATGNEKA
+162 TTGNEKA
-169 SKSGAAFAKA
+169 AKSATAFSKA

-199 WGMPQVHD
+199 WGMPQVHE
-207 QVRVSQAATFHK
+207 QVKVSKA
-219 KLRPNGLTKDDINKL
+219 G
-234 GPTESAKR
+234 
-242 NMDAWIGY
+242 MDKWIEFT
-250 LTDPDKPRLNR
+250 LPKLNR
-261 EAMVNADG
+261 EAMLNPDG

-275 ELMQA
+275 ELMEGMRDA
-280 LRESYKTISTDGQN
+280 FKTISTDGQN
-294 KKVPG
+294 KKTPG
-299 SFSGNG
+299 AFSGNS

-327 YQEAFG
+327 YQESFG
-333 SPDFFNVMVGHI
+333 SSDFFNVMVGHI
-345 RSMSSE
+345 RGMSSE
-351 IAMLEILGPNPNMA
+351 IAMLEVLGPNPNMA
-365 FKYLSDVAENDG
+365 FRYLSDIAENDG

-385 WNVVSGSADMVDV
+385 WNVVNGSADMVDV
-398 NRASLAKG
+398 NREAIAKG

-411 HWLMASQLGGAAISS
+411 HLLMAAQLGSAALSS
-426 ITDPVYGKMTRA
+426 ITDPMYGKFTRA
-438 FNGLPIVKSIQHT
+438 FNGMPIMKSVQHT
-451 VGQLNP
+451 LGQLNP

-497 KISETLFRASGLTA
+497 KISETVFRASGLTA
-511 WTQGQRNSFGLDFQW
+511 WTQGQRNAFGLDFQW
-526 HLARQMGNPLS
+526 HIARQMDKPLS
-537 EVESKFQGM
+537 EVETKFQGM
-546 MRRYGITDDD
+546 MKRYGITDED

-564 LEEHGGTSYFRPQN
+564 LEDHGGTSYFRPQN
-578 MHDLDLPTENVDN
+578 MHDLDLPTEVVDN

-620 WGGKERGSFTGEAA
+620 WGGKERGSFTGEVA

-653 RNGPKFVGVYAL
+653 RSGPTFVGLYAI
-665 RLGISLSVMGALAI
+665 RLGIALSVMGALAI
-679 QMKEISRGREP
+679 QAKEISKGREP
-690 RQMDG
+690 RKMDG
-695 AFLFAAMMQGGGLGI
+695 AFVGAAIMQGGGLGI
-710 FGDFIDASGVGN
+710 FGDFISASGVGN

-729 VMATAMG
+729 ALATAMG

-762 DDTNLGREAARFM
+762 DDTNFGREAARFM

-786 GRLLFERLLF
+786 ARLIFERALF

-803 DPKAKQNRKKYER
+803 DPKAERNRKKYER
-816 KIKTERGQDYWW
+816 KLKTERGQDYWW
-828 KRGESAPSF
+828 KKGESTPSF

>member
-8 IQQAIEAG
+8 IQQAIDSG
-16 TLSPMMADAL
+16 TLSLKMAEAL
-26 RTDASVFEA
+26 RTDAAVFEA
-35 KLRAEGIHSSEQAK
+35 QLRSQGIHSAEQAK

-83 NIKSHRKNKAT
+83 NMKSHRKSKTT
-94 GLLTLLV
+94 GLLSLLV
-101 KDLKG
+101 KDLKA

-169 SKSGAAFAKA
+169 SKAATGFSKA

-199 WGMPQVHD
+199 WGMPQIHD
-207 QVRVSQAATFHK
+207 QVRV
-219 KLRPNGLTKDDINKL
+219 
-234 GPTESAKR
+234 AKAGI
-242 NMDAWIGY
+242 DEWIEY
-250 LTDPDKPRLNR
+250 TLPKLNR
-261 EAMVNADG
+261 EAMTNMDG

-280 LRESYKTISTDGQN
+280 MRESFKTVSTDGQN

-299 SFSGNG
+299 AFSGNG

-327 YQEAFG
+327 YQEKFG
-333 SPDFFNVMVGHI
+333 SSDFFNVMVGHI

-351 IAMLEILGPNPNMA
+351 IAMLEVLGPNPNMA

-411 HWLMASQLGGAAISS
+411 HLLMAAQLGGAAISS

-537 EVESKFQGM
+537 NVESKFQGM

-556 WEIMRSVP
+556 WEVMRSVP

-578 MHDLDLPTENVDN
+578 MHDLDLPTETVDN

-653 RNGPKFVGVYAL
+653 RSGPKFVGVYAV
-665 RLGISLSVMGALAI
+665 RLGISLSIMGALAI

-690 RQMDG
+690 RKMDLAFWG
-695 AFLFAAMMQGGGLGI
+695 ASIAQGGGLGI
-710 FGDFIDASGVGN
+710 FGDFISASGVGN

-762 DDTNLGREAARFM
+762 DETNIGREAARLM

-786 GRLLFERLLF
+786 GRLLFERYLF

-803 DPKAKQNRKKYER
+803 DPKAEKNRKKYER
-816 KIKTERGQDYWW
+816 KLKTERGQDYWW
-828 KRGESAPSF
+828 KKGDTAPSF

>member
-1 MSKFDKC
+1 MSKLDKC
-8 IQQAIEAG
+8 FNEAIASG
-16 TLSPMMADAL
+16 KLSIKLAEEL
-26 RTDASVFEA
+26 RQDASIFEA
-35 KLRAEGIHSSEQAK
+35 QLKAQGIHSSEQAK
-49 LLGVEEAAKHRTL
+49 ILGVEEAAKHRTL

-83 NIKSHRKNKAT
+83 NMKSHRKNKTT
-94 GLLTLLV
+94 GLLTLFV
-101 KDLKG
+101 KDLRG

-114 NIDNRSSAIEGQ
+114 NVDNRSSAIEGQ

-169 SKSGAAFAKA
+169 AKSGTAFSKA

-207 QVRVSQAATFHK
+207 QVKVSKA
-219 KLRPNGLTKDDINKL
+219 G
-234 GPTESAKR
+234 
-242 NMDAWIGY
+242 MDAWIEY
-250 LTDPDKPRLNR
+250 TLPRLNR

-280 LRESYKTISTDGQN
+280 MRESYKTVSTDGQN

-299 SFSGNG
+299 AFSGNG

-327 YQEAFG
+327 YQESFG

-365 FKYLSDVAENDG
+365 FKYLSDITENDG

-398 NRASLAKG
+398 NRESLAKG

-411 HWLMASQLGGAAISS
+411 HLLMAAQLGGAAISS

-762 DDTNLGREAARFM
+762 DETNLGREAARFL

-786 GRLLFERLLF
+786 GRLLFERYLF

-803 DPKAKQNRKKYER
+803 DSKAKQNRKKYER

-828 KRGESAPSF
+828 KRGDSSPQF

>member
-8 IQQAIEAG
+8 IQQAIDSG
-16 TLSPMMADAL
+16 TLSLKLAEAL

-35 KLRAEGIHSSEQAK
+35 KLRAEGIHSAEQAK

-62 IAKRNKYQKVLQG
+62 IAKRNKHHKVLQG
-75 IANENNVK
+75 IANEINVK
-83 NIKSHRKNKAT
+83 NMKSHRKSKTA

-101 KDLKG
+101 KDLKV
-106 HKGDVTWS
+106 HKGDTAWS
-114 NIDNRSSAIEGQ
+114 NIDNRSTAIEGQ
-126 AHSLAADM
+126 AHALAADM
-134 LQNLHTTHLGWGQ
+134 LQNLHTTHLGWKQ
-147 DRDTLLATVREIFGE
+147 DRETLLATVREIFGE
-162 ATGNEKA
+162 ATGNAKA
-169 SKSGAAFAKA
+169 AKSGAAFSKA

-207 QVRVSQAATFHK
+207 QVKVSKA
-219 KLRPNGLTKDDINKL
+219 GMDD
-234 GPTESAKR
+234 
-242 NMDAWIGY
+242 WIEY
-250 LTDPDKPRLNR
+250 TLPKLNR

-280 LRESYKTISTDGQN
+280 MRESFKTVSTDGQN

-299 SFSGNG
+299 AFNGNG

-327 YQEAFG
+327 YQEKFG

-351 IAMLEILGPNPNMA
+351 IAMIEVLGPNPNLA
-365 FKYLSDVAENDG
+365 FKYLSDIAENDG
-377 NMGMVNSV
+377 DMGLVNSV

-398 NRASLAKG
+398 NREALAKG
-406 TAFTR
+406 TAITR
-411 HWLMASQLGGAAISS
+411 HLLMAAQLGSAALSA
-426 ITDPVYGKMTRA
+426 ITDPMYGKFTRA
-438 FNGLPIVKSIQHT
+438 FNGIPLTKSIQHT
-451 VGQLNP
+451 LSQLNP

-464 FAAHLGMVMDGW
+464 FAAHMSMVMDGW

-497 KISETLFRASGLTA
+497 KISETVFRASGLTS
-511 WTQGQRNSFGLDFQW
+511 WTQGQRNAFGLDFQW
-526 HLARQMGNPLS
+526 HLARQMDKPLAN
-537 EVESKFQGM
+537 VEEQFQSM

-564 LEEHGGTSYFRPQN
+564 LEDHGGTSYFRPQN
-578 MHDLDLPTENVDN
+578 MHNLDLPIENVDN

-603 MDFAVPTP
+603 MDFAVPVP

-640 KSFSMTQ
+640 KSFSLTQ
-647 FMTHMY
+647 FLTHMN
-653 RNGPKFVGVYAL
+653 RSGPKFVGVYAV
-665 RLGISLSVMGALAI
+665 RLGVMLTIMGSLSL
-679 QMKEISRGREP
+679 QSKEIAKGREP
-690 RQMDG
+690 RDMTQWD
-695 AFLFAAMMQGGGLGI
+695 FWAAAAMQGGGLGI
-710 FGDFIDASGVGN
+710 FGDFISASGIGN

-729 VMATAMG
+729 AVATAMG
-736 PGASLVEDVVGLGVS
+736 PGASFVEDVVGLGVS
-751 GFDFATDPFTG
+751 ALDSATDPFTG
-762 DDTNLGREAARFM
+762 GDTNFGREATRFA

-786 GRLLFERLLF
+786 ARLVLERAIW

-803 DPKAKQNRKKYER
+803 DPKAEKNRKKYER
-816 KIKTERGQDYWW
+816 KLKTERGQDYWW
-828 KRGESAPSF
+828 KKGDTAPSF

>member
-1 MSKFDKC
+1 MNRLDKC
-8 IQQAIEAG
+8 FKEAIASG
-16 TLSPMMADAL
+16 KMSLKLADEL
-26 RTDASVFEA
+26 RQDASIFEA
-35 KLRAEGIHSSEQAK
+35 QLRSKGIHSAEQAQV
-49 LLGVEEAAKHRTL
+49 LGVEQAAQHRTL

-75 IANENNVK
+75 VANENNVK
-83 NIKSHRKNKAT
+83 NIKSHRKNKTT

-169 SKSGAAFAKA
+169 AKSATAFSKA

-207 QVRVSQAATFHK
+207 QVRVSKA
-219 KLRPNGLTKDDINKL
+219 GMDD
-234 GPTESAKR
+234 
-242 NMDAWIGY
+242 WIEY
-250 LTDPDKPRLNR
+250 TLPKLNR

-280 LRESYKTISTDGQN
+280 MRESYKTVSTDGQN

-299 SFSGNG
+299 AFSGNG

-327 YQEAFG
+327 YQESFG

-351 IAMLEILGPNPNMA
+351 IAMLEVLGPNPNQA
-365 FKYLSDVAENDG
+365 FKYLSDIAENDG

-411 HWLMASQLGGAAISS
+411 HLLMAAQLGGAAISS

-537 EVESKFQGM
+537 NVESKFQGM

-556 WEIMRSVP
+556 WEVMRSVP

-578 MHDLDLPTENVDN
+578 MHDLDLPTETVDN

-653 RNGPKFVGVYAL
+653 RSGPKFVGVYAL
-665 RLGISLSVMGALAI
+665 RYIWVI
-679 QMKEISRGREP
+679 
-690 RQMDG
+690 
-695 AFLFAAMMQGGGLGI
+695 
-710 FGDFIDASGVGN
+710 N
-722 KSRFGNS
+722 
-729 VMATAMG
+729 
-736 PGASLVEDVVGLGVS
+736 
-751 GFDFATDPFTG
+751 
-762 DDTNLGREAARFM
+762 
-775 QRYTPGNNLWY
+775 
-786 GRLLFERLLF
+786 
-796 DNLQEMT
+796 
-803 DPKAKQNRKKYER
+803 
-816 KIKTERGQDYWW
+816 
-828 KRGESAPSF
+828 